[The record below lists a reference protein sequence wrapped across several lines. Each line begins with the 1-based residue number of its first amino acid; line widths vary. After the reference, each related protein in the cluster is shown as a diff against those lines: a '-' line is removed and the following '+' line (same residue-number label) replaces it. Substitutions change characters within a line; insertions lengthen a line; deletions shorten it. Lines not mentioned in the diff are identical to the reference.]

1 MSEALR
7 KEAKRVKFKTI
18 PGRYAIC
25 QLTAGLPVPAWAIST
40 TGAFCSVTA
49 TPEELSIVV
58 AESVVPEGT
67 KAQKNFICF
76 QLEGPFSLDSV
87 GILRQF
93 LEPLSG
99 AGVPIFAVSTFNTD
113 FVLVHAEKKDLALE
127 VLKRAGHEL
136 VR

>member
-1 MSEALR
+1 M
-7 KEAKRVKFKTI
+7 KFKTI
-18 PGRYAIC
+18 PGRFAIC
-25 QLTAGLPVPAWAIST
+25 QLPAVSPAPAWATST
-40 TGAFCSVTA
+40 TGEFSSVTT
-49 TPEELSIVV
+49 TPEELSIVC
-58 AESVVPEGT
+58 AESVVPEGS
-67 KAQKNFICF
+67 KAQKNFVCF
-76 QLEGPFSLDSV
+76 QLEGPFPLDSV

-93 LEPLSG
+93 LEPLSS